1 MVLLS
6 LDFCSSEQIDS
17 HFNNW
22 NRDLFRHDV
31 SCCIFP
37 ITDWE
42 NTMCLSSYYLQIMGF
57 LPSSFASFC
66 SSHFWLPIE
75 DTVDIK
81 IIHGLCSRFLTEAAC
96 STCLLPRYFPQFWE
110 TIDWK
115 LYSLW
120 ERLRSL
126 RSWTPEIYFFPKEGR
141 YNNVQSICISYCTI
155 HCNLTR
161 KIQWCKK

>member
-1 MVLLS
+1 MFAVKGVVLLS

-42 NTMCLSSYYLQIMGF
+42 NTMSLSSYYLQIMGF
-57 LPSSFASFC
+57 FPSSFASFC
-66 SSHFWLPIE
+66 SSHFWLPVE

-81 IIHGLCSRFLTEAAC
+81 IIHGPCSWFFDRSSLFHLFVTKILSPVLLKALFSLRTTQE
-96 STCLLPRYFPQFWE
+96 SKELDTRNLLLPQ
-110 TIDWK
+110 
-115 LYSLW
+115 
-120 ERLRSL
+120 
-126 RSWTPEIYFFPKEGR
+126 GG
-141 YNNVQSICISYCTI
+141 QI
-155 HCNLTR
+155 H
-161 KIQWCKK
+161 